1 MQININKKLINFG
14 SLQIIYTQEA
24 YNKPLFATY
33 FKTSLFSI
41 YLTAFIFWR
50 PWQRLCVRGWRIRD
64 NGERQRVS
72 GNSYHTSTHTPPT
85 HHTPHTHTHHPHSF
99 FLPMLPVLILSMKTM
114 LNPPLIIQ
122 STSLAQ
128 LPGKSVPTRE
138 MTPTHTLTQLP
149 GKSVP
154 TRVMTPTLQ
163 AALKPHTMNHQ
174 PSPPIP

>member
-85 HHTPHTHTHHPHSF
+85 HTHTHHPHSF
-99 FLPMLPVLILSMKTM
+99 FLPMLPVLILSTKTM

-122 STSLAQ
+122 STSLA
-128 LPGKSVPTRE
+128 
-138 MTPTHTLTQLP
+138 QLP

-174 PSPPIP
+174 TPPIP

>member
-1 MQININKKLINFG
+1 MCKSC

-85 HHTPHTHTHHPHSF
+85 HHTHHTHTHTHHPHSF

-114 LNPPLIIQ
+114 LNPPLIIK
-122 STSLAQ
+122 STS
-128 LPGKSVPTRE
+128 
-138 MTPTHTLTQLP
+138 LTQLP

-154 TRVMTPTLQ
+154 TREMTPTLQ